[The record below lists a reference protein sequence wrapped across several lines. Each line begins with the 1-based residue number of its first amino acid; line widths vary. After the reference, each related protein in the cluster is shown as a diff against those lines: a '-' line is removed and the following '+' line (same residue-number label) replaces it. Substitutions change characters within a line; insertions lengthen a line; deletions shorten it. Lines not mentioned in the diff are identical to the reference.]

1 MMSFLDLFGKHM
13 RPRTKAA
20 DHLPIGCEG
29 WGASRERNILI
40 VSCVYQSVV
49 FTVYVF
55 IPPPVFFL
63 QPAFHPSKLLLK
75 FRANFGSST
84 KVVAVL
90 ARWFPLEHQ
99 GVGWMAR
106 SLIAA
111 PGVSGLVADHT
122 MT

>member
-1 MMSFLDLFGKHM
+1 MSFLDLFGKHM
-13 RPRTKAA
+13 GPRTKGA
-20 DHLPIGCEG
+20 DHLPIGCRG

-40 VSCVYQSVV
+40 VSCVYQSV
-49 FTVYVF
+49 VF

-90 ARWFPLEHQ
+90 AMRWFPLEHQ